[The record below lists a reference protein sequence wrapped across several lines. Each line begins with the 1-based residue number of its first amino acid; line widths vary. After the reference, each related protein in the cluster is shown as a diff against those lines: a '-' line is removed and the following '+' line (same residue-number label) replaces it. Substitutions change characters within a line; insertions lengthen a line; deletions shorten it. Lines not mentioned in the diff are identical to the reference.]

1 MSSLASAIIMGVL
14 QGILEWLPISSE
26 GNLVVFMVAII
37 GIAPS
42 EALGYAIVL
51 HLGTG
56 LAALIYFR
64 DDVMGIIKRDSETS
78 RILFRHLMVAT
89 ALTGAIGSPIYLLM
103 GSAGFHGELL
113 LGLMGVALILTGLLQ
128 RETQDTGLRGVSS
141 LTMVDSVLLGL
152 VQGLSV
158 IPGVSRSGVT
168 TSVLLFSNFSGEE
181 AFRISFLMSIPA
193 SLAAAFGLML
203 LEGIPLTGYKMVA
216 ILAALV
222 VGIASIDSLL
232 KIAQRTSFWKICV
245 CLGVIA
251 LTALIPSLV

>member
-1 MSSLASAIIMGVL
+1 MSSLASAIIIGVL

-64 DDVMGIIKRDSETS
+64 DDVIGIIKRDSEKS

-89 ALTGAIGSPIYLLM
+89 VLTGAIGSPIYLLM
-103 GSAGFHGELL
+103 GSAGFHGKLL
-113 LGLMGVALILTGLLQ
+113 LGLTGVALILTGLLQ
-128 RETQDTGLRGVSS
+128 RETKDTGLRGVSS
-141 LTMVDSVLLGL
+141 LTMGDSVLLGV

-203 LEGIPLTGYKMVA
+203 LEGTPLTRDMMVA

-245 CLGVIA
+245 GLGVIA